1 MEDTMLATNVI
12 RAWKDEEYRM
22 SLSQA
27 ELALLPE
34 HPSGL
39 IELSDEDLGMEEAPR
54 TTISTAPFADY

>member
-1 MEDTMLATNVI
+1 MEDIMLATEII
-12 RAWKDEEYRM
+12 RAWKDEEYRK

-39 IELSDEDLGMEEAPR
+39 IDLSDDDLGMEEAPR
-54 TTISTAPFADY
+54 TTISTAPFAEY

>member
-1 MEDTMLATNVI
+1 MLATHII

-22 SLSQA
+22 SLSEA

-39 IELSDEDLGMEEAPR
+39 IEISEGELEVVFEPR
-54 TTISTAPFADY
+54 TTISTAPFAEY

>member
-1 MEDTMLATNVI
+1 MLAKHII

-22 SLSQA
+22 SLSEA

-39 IELSDEDLGMEEAPR
+39 IEISDDEMLIAEEPR
-54 TTISTAPFADY
+54 TTISTAPFAQY

>member
-1 MEDTMLATNVI
+1 MSATHII

-22 SLSQA
+22 SLSQI

-39 IELSDEDLGMEEAPR
+39 IELSDNDLNFVPEDPR
-54 TTISTAPFADY
+54 TTISIVSFAE